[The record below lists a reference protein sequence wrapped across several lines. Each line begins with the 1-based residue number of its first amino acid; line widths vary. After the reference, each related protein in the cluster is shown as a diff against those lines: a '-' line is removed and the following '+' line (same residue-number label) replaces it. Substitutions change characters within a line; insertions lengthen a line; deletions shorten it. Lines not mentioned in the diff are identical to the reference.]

1 MLGEHLEGGW
11 GNLHKGIGATHRHRP
26 AIGIQSAL
34 NRESGRENGQL
45 MVEMRHRRSS
55 KVAQTVVGGIC
66 ASALIYWA
74 YFFLFQF
81 LTNMAIMSRF
91 AF

>member
-1 MLGEHLEGGW
+1 
-11 GNLHKGIGATHRHRP
+11 
-26 AIGIQSAL
+26 
-34 NRESGRENGQL
+34 

-81 LTNMAIMSRF
+81 LTNMAIMSKF